1 MKSERPETVPSPQ
14 KPEEEKMETKNA
26 SEETVEQIMELWRQ
40 LPAYQQEQVL
50 IDFVRD
56 TDIGR
61 TIADGGLPSIPSHM
75 WRGERPSGK

>member
-14 KPEEEKMETKNA
+14 KPEEEKMETEKQVEQA
-26 SEETVEQIMELWRQ
+26 VEQIKELWRL

-75 WRGERPSGK
+75 WRGERLSGK